1 MIIIVHGGAGSKK
14 PSKKRLEELKS
25 ALETGFRILKEGG
38 PALDAVAQT
47 ISQME
52 DSGVFN
58 AGLGSNLQLD
68 GVRRL
73 DASIMDGSDL
83 NAGSVIGLEGFK
95 NPIKAA
101 RLVMDLTHKV
111 LTNRGAGPIAGGNE
125 LELLPLPDEGAL
137 KRLEE
142 AQGKKSDAMRL
153 YEKYFSTVGAVAL
166 DSAGNL
172 AAGSSTGGIPAMLP
186 GRVGDTPL
194 IGAGVYAEN
203 LLGAVSCTGKGED
216 IIRLCLAK
224 EVCMNMR
231 AKNPMNAVEASFKR
245 LKRFNG
251 AAGVIA
257 LNMKGQPVI
266 LHTTE
271 YMPAGIADK
280 SGIIVKEAFT
290 RFE

>member
-73 DASIMDGSDL
+73 DASIMNGSDL

-142 AQGKKSDAMRL
+142 AQAKKSDAMRL
-153 YEKYFSTVGAVAL
+153 YEKYFSTVGAVAW